1 MFALT
6 VDSAKQFAR
15 DRFSKIAIVLAA
27 TSALAWFP
35 NLAPV
40 AAQSKPNLPKI
51 PMVREE
57 ELTPEELTVYDRAA
71 AELSE
76 DYYILYRIVELMARV
91 NDLDDLPWRVGI
103 STVDE
108 ESGDCIN
115 AFASQAN
122 LIYLCKGMLD
132 RLAGDVSAVACVV
145 GHEMAHHQLQ
155 HIPTSVAEWNRG
167 FEEIDAIE
175 NEEKQQERFEELLEH
190 MEEFSRTHELEA
202 DAMGYQ
208 YTIAAGF
215 DPEGCLRLMHVL
227 SRLPGSLVE
236 HSHPTTP
243 ARIEAIQGLIEASS
257 SSVIEVT
264 AIEQTNNLEPLT
276 YSWLEDEK
284 QLRVDSDRGGSF
296 VEDWEHRFGHN
307 SEKHQNT
314 VVETISTSN

>member
-6 VDSAKQFAR
+6 IDSTKQFAR
-15 DRFSKIAIVLAA
+15 DRFQKTAIVLAA
-27 TSALAWFP
+27 TSALAWLP

-51 PMVREE
+51 PIVREE
-57 ELTPEELTVYDRAA
+57 ELTPQ
-71 AELSE
+71 ELSIYERAEADLPE

-91 NDLDDLPWRVGI
+91 NNLDDLPWRVAI

-167 FEEIDAIE
+167 FEEIDEIE
-175 NEEKQQERFEELLEH
+175 NEEKQQERFEEFLEH

-208 YTIAAGF
+208 YATAAGF
-215 DPEGCLRLMHVL
+215 DPEGCLRVMRVL
-227 SRLPGSLVE
+227 SRLPGSLIE
-236 HSHPTTP
+236 RSHPTAP
-243 ARIEAIQGLIEASS
+243 ARIEAIQGLIEKSS

-264 AIEQTNNLEPLT
+264 EIEKTDNLEPLT

-284 QLRVDSDRGGSF
+284 LLRVDSDRGGSF
-296 VEDWEHRFGHN
+296 VEDWEHRFGQN
-307 SEKHQNT
+307 SEEHQDT
-314 VVETISTSN
+314 VVETVSTSN

>member
-1 MFALT
+1 MMFALT

-15 DRFSKIAIVLAA
+15 DRFQKTAIVLAA
-27 TSALAWFP
+27 TSALAWLP

-51 PMVREE
+51 PIVRE
-57 ELTPEELTVYDRAA
+57 ELTPQELTVYERAEA
-71 AELSE
+71 DLPE

-91 NDLDDLPWRVGI
+91 NDLDDLPWRVAI

-122 LIYLCKGMLD
+122 LIYFCKGMLD

-155 HIPTSVAEWNRG
+155 HIPTGVAAWDKG
-167 FEEIDAIE
+167 FEEIEKIE
-175 NEEKQQERFEELLEH
+175 DEEDRQERIEAFIEQMEEL
-190 MEEFSRTHELEA
+190 SRTQELEA

-208 YTIAAGF
+208 YATAAGF
-215 DPEGCLRLMHVL
+215 EPEGCLRVMRVL
-227 SRLPGSLVE
+227 SRLPGSLIE
-236 HSHPTTP
+236 RSHPTAP

-257 SSVIEVT
+257 SATIEVT
-264 AIEQTNNLEPLT
+264 TIDRTDNLEPLT
-276 YSWLEDEK
+276 YSWLEEEK
-284 QLRVDSDRGGSF
+284 LLRVDSDRGGSF
-296 VEDWEHRFGHN
+296 VEDWENRFGQN
-307 SEKHQNT
+307 SEEGEDP
-314 VVETISTSN
+314 VVETVSTSQ